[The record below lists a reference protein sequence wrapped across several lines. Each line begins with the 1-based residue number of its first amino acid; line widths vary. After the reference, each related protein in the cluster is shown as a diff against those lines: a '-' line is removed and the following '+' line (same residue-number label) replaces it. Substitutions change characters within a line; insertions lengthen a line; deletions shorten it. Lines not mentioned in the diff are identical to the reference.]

1 MTSSS
6 EVSLPYKEL
15 GIEQILILSLFL
27 LLLNIMN
34 AILDR
39 VIYCGLLGPVLL
51 GIVFDTPGT
60 QWLYH
65 ETEEAIGH
73 LGSLGLTLIVYEGG
87 LSTSISSL
95 KANLF
100 LSSAVACTG
109 VTAPI
114 ALSFLLKPMAD
125 ATSLQAFAAG
135 AALCST
141 SLGTTFTIMSVSG
154 LTNTRLGIVLGT
166 AAMEDD
172 VIGLVMV
179 QIITGLGGPDASIA
193 AMTIVRPIAVS
204 IGFAIILP
212 LICVFL
218 VKPVTQLLT
227 RQPATGLRAR
237 LLRSTKIPLV
247 VLMIHT
253 LILLGLISGASYAE
267 TSTLFAAY
275 LAGACISWFDET
287 SPFLVSHGQT
297 PVEETC
303 NSSAITTAISPVST
317 INGDV
322 GAMVEKK
329 LTGVTVYEKYYAQ
342 PLNKIF
348 KPFFF
353 ASVGFSIPITHMFSG
368 AVVWR
373 GIVYSML
380 MALGKLLCGIWFIGH
395 TTGTVTESDHAE
407 PDIRRSLYSAAIL
420 GSAMV
425 ARGKIGFLG
434 SSLAA
439 SNGIFDPRGNAA
451 DVFLIVTWAIVLCTI
466 LGPVAVGL
474 LMRRLRA
481 WQKRKDRIAA
491 RANEWD
497 TFRDWNDGE

>member
-1 MTSSS
+1 MT
-6 EVSLPYKEL
+6 L
-15 GIEQILILSLFL
+15 
-27 LLLNIMN
+27 
-34 AILDR
+34 
-39 VIYCGLLGPVLL
+39 
-51 GIVFDTPGT
+51 
-60 QWLYH
+60 
-65 ETEEAIGH
+65 
-73 LGSLGLTLIVYEGG
+73 GG
-87 LSTSISSL
+87 LVTSISSL

-114 ALSFLLKPMAD
+114 ALSFLLKPLAN

-154 LTNTRLGIVLGT
+154 LTNTGLGIVLGT

-179 QIITGLGGPDASIA
+179 QIITGLGRSDASIGTA
-193 AMTIVRPIAVS
+193 TIVRPIAVS
-204 IGFAIILP
+204 IGFAIALP
-212 LICVFL
+212 LICVLL
-218 VKPVTQLLT
+218 VKPVTRVLT
-227 RQPATGLRAR
+227 RQPAVGLRAR
-237 LLRSTKIPLV
+237 LLRSTKDPLV
-247 VLMIHT
+247 VLLIHN
-253 LILLGLISGASYAE
+253 LILLSLIAGASYAG

-287 SPFLVSHGQT
+287 SPGALSNGQALLGGT
-297 PVEETC
+297 L
-303 NSSAITTAISPVST
+303 NSSANTTATSPDLT
-317 INGDV
+317 TNNDV
-322 GAMVEKK
+322 GVMVEKK
-329 LTGVTVYEKYYAQ
+329 LTGINIYEKYYAQ

-353 ASVGFSIPITHMFSG
+353 ASIGFSIPITQMFSG
-368 AVVWR
+368 PVVWR
-373 GIVYSML
+373 GVVYSFL

-395 TTGTVTESDHAE
+395 RAETVTQSDHAE
-407 PDIRRSLYSAAIL
+407 SDNRRSLYPAAIL

-425 ARGKIGFLG
+425 ARGEIGFLV

-439 SNGIFDPRGNAA
+439 SNGIFDSSGYSA

-474 LMRRLRA
+474 LMRKMRA
-481 WQKRKDRIAA
+481 SPDQIDGSAA
-491 RANEWD
+491 REAGWD
-497 TFRDWNDGE
+497 TFRDWSDSD